1 MVVIIFGTLVLHY
14 RCGVGLNS
22 RARWRGA
29 RAFLVDGAAG
39 GVLGIAGGGRAP
51 CMPAHTPTSTCLDQ
65 SNDRCARTRSPPSLP
80 PQSLRWSIRLFTVSH
95 SSRPGYVCVT
105 ALSQR
110 NGVRH
115 LHCQCFSVKWVEIGV
130 GECVLPES
138 AINDS

>member
-22 RARWRGA
+22 RARWRACVSG
-29 RAFLVDGAAG
+29 RRRS
-39 GVLGIAGGGRAP
+39 GGRAWH
-51 CMPAHTPTSTCLDQ
+51 CWRRAGALHACTHADKHVSG
-65 SNDRCARTRSPPSLP
+65 SIKRSLCTDTLAPSLP